1 MTARV
6 RTILLSALLALI
18 TIGCGLGRDPVID
31 TWPIGEVIDC
41 VSARCE
47 EEVRVALVGLAARD
61 PGHAAVVSTR
71 LHNEG
76 ALFDPGSG
84 NQVLMTRSGACC
96 HVLVAELADGTT
108 RAIGVG
114 YPGISPTAVAIPW
127 EIAPGG

>member
-1 MTARV
+1 M
-6 RTILLSALLALI
+6 RTIVLSSFLAMATSGCALF
-18 TIGCGLGRDPVID
+18 GVRGVDPVID
-31 TWPIGEVIDC
+31 TWPIGEPIEC
-41 VSARCE
+41 VGVRCE
-47 EEVRVALVGLAARD
+47 EEIRVALAGLDTRD

-76 ALFDPGSG
+76 SLRDPATG

-96 HVLVAELADGTT
+96 HVLVAQLADGTT

-127 EIAPGG
+127 EVAPGG